1 MLIALTV
8 RSIAA
13 AARGS
18 RSVPDSTAKTT
29 FAVSPDAA
37 GKRSSSRSIARWDSV
52 PGVLKSSTNEP
63 PPTLA
68 ARPERDEHHRHDRE
82 GALPVFRRPGG
93 EVPEEMGHASQL
105 STSLRICNRCRFATY
120 VFVARRACSL
130 RLAHARRGCG
140 NARSS
145 ARASRSSRRPC
156 GLFAERGYQAT
167 TIADIATAADVAPRT
182 FFSYFPSK
190 EAVVF
195 HDVDRDLDGLASAL
209 RDRLPGET
217 AFDALRR
224 WIDGMFDNW
233 TAEEDEAVLRKRL
246 CREDEGLTN
255 FQGGD
260 DGSHPRA
267 AARGDRTRSRR
278 AAGLAT
284 PAPRGRRGDGGAA
297 LARTTPSTRSPT
309 QHVRET
315 KTEALAV
322 LDDAMLFL
330 RGGID
335 ALQDK

>member
-1 MLIALTV
+1 MAEGLRERKKQRTREQI
-8 RSIAA
+8 IEAA
-13 AARGS
+13 
-18 RSVPDSTAKTT
+18 
-29 FAVSPDAA
+29 
-37 GKRSSSRSIARWDSV
+37 
-52 PGVLKSSTNEP
+52 
-63 PPTLA
+63 
-68 ARPERDEHHRHDRE
+68 
-82 GALPVFRRPGG
+82 
-93 EVPEEMGHASQL
+93 M
-105 STSLRICNRCRFATY
+105 
-120 VFVARRACSL
+120 
-130 RLAHARRGCG
+130 
-140 NARSS
+140 
-145 ARASRSSRRPC
+145 

-195 HDVDRDLDGLASAL
+195 HTVDRDLEGLASAL
-209 RDRLPGET
+209 RDRLPDET

-224 WIDGMFDNW
+224 WIDGMYDNW

-255 FQGGD
+255 FQGGVMARIQELLLEAIARD
-260 DGSHPRA
+260 LDEPQDSLRPRLVA
-267 AARGDRTRSRR
+267 AA
-278 AAGLAT
+278 AM
-284 PAPRGRRGDGGAA
+284 AA
-297 LARTTPSTRSPT
+297 LHSLDNTLDEKPD